1 MTDLDAL
8 KAIHH
13 HPQRSVTTAELA
25 EALGVPK
32 DEAAARITVLAKD
45 GFVAGPMLYRSVTGA
60 WTEIGV
66 NLTESGRDLVTA
78 QPLTTPCR
86 DSSLTNSRAHHSLR

>member
-25 EALGVPK
+25 EVLGVAK
-32 DEAAARITVLAKD
+32 DEAEARITALAKD
-45 GFVAGPMLYRSVTGA
+45 GFVAGPMEYRSVTGA
-60 WTEIGV
+60 VTEIGV
-66 NLTESGRDLVTA
+66 NLTETGRDVVTA
-78 QPLTTPCR
+78 
-86 DSSLTNSRAHHSLR
+86 S

>member
-1 MTDLDAL
+1 M
-8 KAIHH
+8 
-13 HPQRSVTTAELA
+13 
-25 EALGVPK
+25 PK

-66 NLTESGRDLVTA
+66 NLTETVAT
-78 QPLTTPCR
+78 
-86 DSSLTNSRAHHSLR
+86 